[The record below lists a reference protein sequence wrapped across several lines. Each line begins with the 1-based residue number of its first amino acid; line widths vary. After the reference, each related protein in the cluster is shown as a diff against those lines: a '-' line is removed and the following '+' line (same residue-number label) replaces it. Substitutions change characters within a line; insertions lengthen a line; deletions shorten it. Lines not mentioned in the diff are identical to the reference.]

1 MSSNRSEY
9 YKRYIRSDEWKQK
22 EQERMNID
30 GNCCVM
36 CGRPSEKTRHGLQV
50 HHITY
55 RNLGHE
61 EVLTDLVTLC
71 APYHKKMHNYLSRIR
86 SIEDERYACDNGNN
100 TDGKESIK

>member
-1 MSSNRSEY
+1 MKQQSDY
-9 YKRYIRSDEWKQK
+9 YKRYIRSYEWKQK
-22 EQERMNID
+22 EQDRMKID
-30 GNCCVM
+30 DYKCVM

-71 APYHKKMHNYLSRIR
+71 APCHRKMHNYLSRIR
-86 SIEDERYACDNGNN
+86 SIEDIKDQSDNNSQH
-100 TDGKESIK
+100 T